1 MKFPKEYQYHG
12 GQKDLAKAIGV
23 SSAAVGWWKA
33 RGEIPKARIEEVSA
47 HLKELRNTPDPA
59 VPAGE
64 ARKLSDIVEEL
75 LAALKEKGL

>member
-12 GQKDLAKAIGV
+12 GQSDLAKAIGV
-23 SSAAVGWWKA
+23 SRAAVGWWQA
-33 RGEIPKARIEEVSA
+33 RGEIPKARVKEVAA
-47 HLKELRNTPDPA
+47 HLKELRNAPNPA
-59 VPAGE
+59 APTGE

>member
-12 GQKDLAKAIGV
+12 GQSDLAKAIGV
-23 SSAAVGWWKA
+23 SRAAVGWWQA
-33 RGEIPKARIEEVSA
+33 RGEIPKARIKEVSA
-47 HLKELRNTPDPA
+47 HLKELRNAPE
-59 VPAGE
+59 PAGE